1 MKRLACIILS
11 AILTLS
17 ALPQAAYA
25 ANIKFSDVTE
35 SHWAYSTI
43 MDMTAKGFFNG
54 TSEPVNGVGTFSPSS
69 TMSRAEFITV
79 AMRVMYQ
86 NEAASVKPTD
96 SSWWSGYYRL
106 AVNKGI
112 LLRSELDS
120 GKLDKAMTRQEMAM
134 ILVRCVEKN
143 EALTNRVSTSQIA
156 DYSSVGSYY
165 KDFVLDCFSFGLLC
179 GVDDKGTF
187 MPSATLDRAQ
197 GATVLCR
204 LIDKDKRINV
214 SFGAY
219 DIENTA
225 VLATPSIALTV
236 PGEFYANTVREIIDD
251 DPYTLLFSS
260 KKDGTKL
267 FSLVFN
273 GRGDTLLGT
282 VIGEKK
288 NTVIYV
294 NTYPLDSK
302 SRNYEENSAYQK
314 NLNDI
319 VNAIASDY
327 RYLAGEEIYSASSEV
342 VDIQTPYFTFRVPES
357 FDENVSHEITNKDPF
372 TILFRSMKDNARLF
386 SLVINGKGETLIG
399 TVVTHEGNYVIYAD
413 FYRLNENSKYF
424 SDNAAYQ
431 EMINYI
437 IDNLSRDYQFYN
449 NQIVGKDDDGTFD
462 IETSVLTLKYPSR
475 WKGKV
480 ETEVTNNGVKFLNQG
495 TPLFEIM
502 FTDNGGYFL
511 GNYNGTTL
519 YFASYPVTA
528 EEQIEMKED
537 ASVTLQYIMN
547 DKNFASGR

>member
-43 MDMTAKGFFNG
+43 RDMTAKGFFNG

-120 GKLDKAMTRQEMAM
+120 GKLDKAMTRQEKAM

-342 VDIQTPYFTFRVPES
+342 VDIQTPYFTF
-357 FDENVSHEITNKDPF
+357 
-372 TILFRSMKDNARLF
+372 
-386 SLVINGKGETLIG
+386 
-399 TVVTHEGNYVIYAD
+399 
-413 FYRLNENSKYF
+413 
-424 SDNAAYQ
+424 
-431 EMINYI
+431 
-437 IDNLSRDYQFYN
+437 
-449 NQIVGKDDDGTFD
+449 
-462 IETSVLTLKYPSR
+462 
-475 WKGKV
+475 
-480 ETEVTNNGVKFLNQG
+480 
-495 TPLFEIM
+495 
-502 FTDNGGYFL
+502 
-511 GNYNGTTL
+511 
-519 YFASYPVTA
+519 
-528 EEQIEMKED
+528 
-537 ASVTLQYIMN
+537 
-547 DKNFASGR
+547 